1 MRWNKALETSINK
14 NSFISNEQFLN
25 KFRTKHFQF
34 NQIDKLSRISSK

>member
-25 KFRTKHFQF
+25 KFRSKQF
-34 NQIDKLSRISSK
+34 PYNQIDKISRISTK